1 MKAQKGNKVKV
12 EYTGKFDDGTIFD
25 SSQGREPLA
34 FKVGAKQ
41 VIPGFDNVIKGMKL
55 NEKKTIK
62 ILADEAYGQ
71 PNEELKKEVPRSA
84 LPQDQEPKEGMQL
97 LMQTPDGH
105 QIPAR
110 IAKVNKDK
118 VILDLNHPLAGKNLT
133 FEIKLVEIKE
143 DDGSDGD
150 EHECCGGHG
159 DECCKEDSEDS
170 ECCEEKEACKSE
182 DGKTCEKGDDCCHNH
197 KSK

>member
-84 LPQDQEPKEGMQL
+84 LPQDQEHKEGMQL
-97 LMQTPDGH
+97 LMQT
-105 QIPAR
+105 
-110 IAKVNKDK
+110 
-118 VILDLNHPLAGKNLT
+118 
-133 FEIKLVEIKE
+133 
-143 DDGSDGD
+143 
-150 EHECCGGHG
+150 
-159 DECCKEDSEDS
+159 
-170 ECCEEKEACKSE
+170 
-182 DGKTCEKGDDCCHNH
+182 
-197 KSK
+197 